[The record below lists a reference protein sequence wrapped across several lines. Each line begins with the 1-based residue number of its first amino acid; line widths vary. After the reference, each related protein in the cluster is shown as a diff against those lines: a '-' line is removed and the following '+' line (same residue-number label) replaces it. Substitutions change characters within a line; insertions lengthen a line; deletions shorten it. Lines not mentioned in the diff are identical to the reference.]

1 MRVGIIS
8 DTHGQVDFTRPAVR
22 MLESLDVERLL
33 HCGDIGSPEV
43 VELLAPWPTDYVF
56 GNCDVEQRLLRTA
69 IERAGHVCHGEF
81 ADLTIEGV
89 RIALLHSHDRRLFAA
104 SIGSGRYDTICYG
117 HTHVAAIEKRGETL
131 LVNPGAVYRA
141 NPHSIAVLEL
151 PENSATIVNL

>member
-43 VELLAPWPTDYVF
+43 VELFSRWPTDFVF
-56 GNCDVEQRLLRTA
+56 GNCDVEQRSLRTA

-81 ADLTIEGV
+81 ANLTIEGV

-104 SIGSGRYDTICYG
+104 SIGSGRYDTVCYG
-117 HTHVAAIEKRGETL
+117 HTHIAAVEKRGDTL

-141 NPHSIAVLEL
+141 NPHSIAILEL
-151 PENSATIVNL
+151 PENKATIVEL

>member
-8 DTHGQVDFTRPAVR
+8 DTHGQVDFTRQAVR
-22 MLESLDVERLL
+22 MLESLGVERLF
-33 HCGDIGSPEV
+33 HCGDIGTPEV
-43 VELLAPWPTDYVF
+43 VELLARWPTDYVF

-69 IERAGHVCHGEF
+69 IERAGQVCHGDF

-104 SIGSGRYDTICYG
+104 SIGSGRYNTICYG
-117 HTHVAAIEKRGETL
+117 HTHVAAIEQRGETL

-141 NPHSIAVLEL
+141 NPHSIALLEL
-151 PENSATIVNL
+151 PENKATIVNL